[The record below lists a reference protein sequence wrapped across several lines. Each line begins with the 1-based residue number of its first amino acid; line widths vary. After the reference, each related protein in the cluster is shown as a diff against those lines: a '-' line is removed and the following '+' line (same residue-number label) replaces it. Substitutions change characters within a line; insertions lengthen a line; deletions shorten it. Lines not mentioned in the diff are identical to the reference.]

1 MRGKLLEG
9 HERLHHVRIIPA
21 HAGQTRRWHS
31 DADSQSDHPRACG
44 ANAAIFCT
52 VDGICGS
59 SPRMRGKH
67 VRNVETAVKVRIIPA
82 HAGQTERLS
91 WRVNPRPDHPRAC
104 GANLPMRRP
113 WSRLNGSSPR
123 MRGKLSHRPR
133 LACPVRIIPAHAGQT
148 QPPSIIASP
157 ATDHPRACGANR
169 SVHLSRRA
177 DDGSSPRMR
186 GKPGRCQGRVCTGR
200 IIPAHA
206 GQTRALSRTCLY
218 WTDHPRACGA
228 NRWRQWIKKQSA
240 GSSPRMRGKQ
250 VRYGGV
256 ALDIRIIPAHAGQT
270 GQCRQDIDRTA
281 DHPRACGAN
290 SPMIRIA
297 STADGSSPRMR
308 GKLPGTGH
316 RDIARPH
323 RIIPAHAGQ
332 TASSS
337 VTCRALPDHPR
348 ACGANAL

>member
-1 MRGKLLEG
+1 
-9 HERLHHVRIIPA
+9 
-21 HAGQTRRWHS
+21 
-31 DADSQSDHPRACG
+31 
-44 ANAAIFCT
+44 
-52 VDGICGS
+52 
-59 SPRMRGKH
+59 MRGKH

-206 GQTRALSRTCLY
+206 GQTVGDNGLKSSPP
-218 WTDHPRACGA
+218 DHPRACGA
-228 NRWRQWIKKQSA
+228 NKFDTVGLRWTY
-240 GSSPRMRGKQ
+240 GSSPRMRGKRPPVPSPA
-250 VRYGGV
+250 VRC
-256 ALDIRIIPAHAGQT
+256 RIIPAHAGQT
-270 GQCRQDIDRTA
+270 RF
-281 DHPRACGAN
+281 
-290 SPMIRIA
+290 
-297 STADGSSPRMR
+297 DGV
-308 GKLPGTGH
+308 
-316 RDIARPH
+316 
-323 RIIPAHAGQ
+323 Q
-332 TASSS
+332 
-337 VTCRALPDHPR
+337 
-348 ACGANAL
+348 